1 MHRSSWYSSALEGT
15 SVEPRLGAL
24 EELYREAEF
33 EMEDW
38 KRKSGVACPDGC
50 GTCCE
55 RFHPDILPVEAE
67 LVAAYLLLKR
77 PDLLPRAETLVSE
90 HCPFYAV
97 SGPGHCTVYPV
108 RPLICRL
115 FGFAGERD
123 KAGVPRFR
131 LCRHMTGRG
140 ERSFTDGEL
149 LARFG
154 RVPPLMQEYGMRLQ
168 SLEPRTGER
177 LLVRDAVQRQL
188 AALRFLLSLSD
199 PDDNPPVQPEPISA

>member
-1 MHRSSWYSSALEGT
+1 MHRSSWFSSALEGT
-15 SVEPRLGAL
+15 SVEPRLTAL
-24 EELYREAEF
+24 EALYREAEL
-33 EMEDW
+33 EMDDW
-38 KRKSGVACPDGC
+38 KRKSGIACPDGC
-50 GTCCE
+50 GICCE

-77 PDLLPRAETLVSE
+77 PDLLPRAETLVTA
-90 HCPFYAV
+90 HCPFYTA

-131 LCRHMTGRG
+131 LCRHMTGHGARTFTG
-140 ERSFTDGEL
+140 EELRS
-149 LARFG
+149 RFG

-168 SLEPRTGER
+168 SLVPGAGER
-177 LLVRDAVQRQL
+177 LLVHDAVPRHL
-188 AALRFLLSLSD
+188 AALRFLLSFSD
-199 PDDNPPVQPEPISA
+199 PDDNPPVRPEPIPA